1 MFKPELLLPAGSL
14 ETFFA
19 AMEGGADAVYLGLKK
34 FNARNRARNFSYN
47 DLLNVVNEAHLRR
60 KKVYV
65 TLNTLLKN
73 NELPEL
79 IETLAVL
86 SQCRPDALIV
96 QDLAVANLVTEYF
109 PKLQIHASTQMA
121 IHNSASC
128 NWLKD
133 RGFSRVVLARELT
146 LHELAQLAKSADVET
161 EVFIHGALCYSVSGQ
176 CLFSSYLGGNSA
188 NRGLCTQVCRRNF
201 IAESG
206 KTPLFSMKDFQLVD
220 LVPAFADMKIS
231 SLKVEGRM
239 KTPDYVYNVARAYR
253 MAIDDHS
260 KIDDAKEILDSDFAR
275 EKTLWFMGHDVKNS
289 TTSNS
294 ETGIYVGKICELKPD
309 CILVESNVEIS
320 PDAKLRCRNNADT
333 EADFIRIN
341 GLSCETIQLSNPETE
356 KPRNLEPLQPFNPST
371 FQPKNFLLR
380 YSISC
385 DSSAYSVGQ
394 DIYLVGHSGLPFKT
408 KFQKPVSRRFD
419 LPSHQKVDAIRR
431 SFQIVGSRNND
442 IHLFLRVSSVNILK
456 KLNPGA
462 YDAIYLKS
470 SLEDAESLL
479 SVSLPRET
487 RQKVFVE
494 LPKYIS
500 ERQIADWKLILSKLA
515 ASGLN
520 RFVLSNISQQ
530 ALVPPKSIIC
540 TNEHVYLMNDIAVNF
555 AKSEHVRSYC
565 YPLESDYPNLI
576 SGRDRGG
583 IIPIYFYP
591 ELFFSRQPVPVS
603 KFTDE
608 NKTQYLKSV
617 NDGYTII
624 TDSNPVSWTQ
634 NVTKFRGKGF
644 CRFLIDLSRENDLS
658 RLSEILLAV
667 KNSVKIPKTSD
678 FNMKKGLK

>member
-47 DLLNVVNEAHLRR
+47 DLLNVVNEAHLRG

-86 SQCRPDALIV
+86 SQCRPDALII
-96 QDLAVANLVTEYF
+96 QDLAVANLVNEYF

-128 NWLKD
+128 NWLKE

-146 LHELAQLAKSADVET
+146 LHELSQLAKSATVET

-201 IAESG
+201 VTESG
-206 KTPLFSMKDFQLVD
+206 KTPLFSMKDFQLID
-220 LVPAFADMKIS
+220 LVPAFAEMKIS

-260 KIDDAKEILDSDFAR
+260 KIDAAKEILASDFAR
-275 EKTLWFMGHDVKNS
+275 EKTLWFMGHDVKHS

-294 ETGIYVGKICELKPD
+294 ETGIYVGKISEVKSD
-309 CILVESNVEIS
+309 CIVVDSNIEIT

-333 EADFIRIN
+333 EAEFIKIN
-341 GLSCETIQLSNPETE
+341 GLSSEKIQP
-356 KPRNLEPLQPFNPST
+356 
-371 FQPKNFLLR
+371 LR

-385 DSSAYSVGQ
+385 KSSAYSVGQ
-394 DIYLVGHSGLPFKT
+394 DIYLVGHTGLPFKT
-408 KFQKPVSRRFD
+408 KFQKPVSRRFE
-419 LPSHQKVDAIRR
+419 LPSHQRVESIRR
-431 SFQIVGSRNND
+431 SFQVVGSRNND
-442 IHLFLRVSSVNILK
+442 VHLYLRVSSMNILK
-456 KLNPGA
+456 KLNPSA
-462 YDAIYLKS
+462 YDAIYFKCTLA
-470 SLEDAESLL
+470 DAESLL
-479 SVSLPRET
+479 SVSLTRET
-487 RQKVFVE
+487 RQKVYVE

-500 ERQIADWKLILSKLA
+500 ERQIADWKSALSKLA
-515 ASGLN
+515 KSGLN
-520 RFVLSNISQQ
+520 RFVLSNISQE
-530 ALVPPKSIIC
+530 ALLPQNSIIC
-540 TNEHVYLMNDIAVNF
+540 TNENVYLMNDIAVNF
-555 AKSEHVRSYC
+555 AKSEHVRFYC

-591 ELFFSRQPVPVS
+591 ELFYSRQPIPAA

-608 NKTQYLKSV
+608 SKTQFVKSV
-617 NDGYTII
+617 NAGYTII

-644 CRFLIDLSRENDLS
+644 CRFLIDISCENDLA

-667 KNSVKIPKTSD
+667 KNSVKIPKTGD